1 MPVACYCYSCLL
13 GSGPGSKCEK
23 TFTLMEFKDWKHATV
38 CCLNMIPAVFT
49 ENQLFHGINIK
60 LIQNVKHP
68 FQIGLELVDLNK
80 LHKIDITLKHL
91 LKLFSYCM

>member
-1 MPVACYCYSCLL
+1 MLQV
-13 GSGPGSKCEK
+13 KV
-23 TFTLMEFKDWKHATV
+23 V
-38 CCLNMIPAVFT
+38 CCQNMMPAVFT

-80 LHKIDITLKHL
+80 LHKICIT
-91 LKLFSYCM
+91 